1 MKTYK
6 ERTESIL
13 QKAEMQRNQKR
24 KRIKLM
30 SVLSGVACACV
41 CAVTLSVCLP
51 TALSDSTTGTTLPPQ
66 IGMETPPDAKPPH
79 SGTETPPETK
89 PPHSGTE
96 TPPETKPPT
105 DNSPSGSTTF
115 IEQGFVINSMGEP
128 ISPLMIAYK
137 MERQFDEDGDISVQ
151 LAFGEY
157 RHNYD
162 NRWGTKFVISVYNHD
177 NDQTYVLKELTAE
190 QFLVPEYDVTIK
202 DTIEE
207 NEYGE
212 LTTTAETRTF
222 NHQETFTFPR
232 GMFSKDKGSL
242 VFNILAYDGDEC
254 LGGSGIEIYYAKR
267 DGKIDILTYSEYKEL
282 EKADQTPPKTDITVT
297 PA

>member
-13 QKAEMQRNQKR
+13 QKAEAVRQQKR
-24 KRIKLM
+24 KKIKLI

-41 CAVTLSVCLP
+41 CAITLCVCLP
-51 TALSDSTTGTTLPPQ
+51 TALSDSPSGIAMPPHS
-66 IGMETPPDAKPPH
+66 GAETPPDAKPPIIPPETKPPADT
-79 SGTETPPETK
+79 GTPPETK
-89 PPHSGTE
+89 PSV
-96 TPPETKPPT
+96 
-105 DNSPSGSTTF
+105 DNVSSTV
-115 IEQGFVINSMGEP
+115 EQGFASSGMGEP
-128 ISPLMIAYK
+128 VSTLMIAYK
-137 MERQFDEDGDISVQ
+137 IDRQFDDGGNISVQ
-151 LAFGEY
+151 LSFGEY

-177 NDQTYVLKELTAE
+177 GDQTYALKELTAE

-202 DTIEE
+202 HMIEE

-222 NHQETFTFPR
+222 NHQETFTFPS
-232 GMFSKDKGSL
+232 GMFGKDKGSL

-267 DGKIDILTYSEYKEL
+267 DGKIDILTYAEYKEL
-282 EKADQTPPKTDITVT
+282 DQTTPPKTDITVT
-297 PA
+297 PSN